1 MTTNSILLT
10 LNMSSCFDFIANH
23 GESDVDCGGSTCFQR
38 CMEGEQCFMNSDC
51 DNGFCVNG
59 LCIAIK
65 PAKNLFGSGMAA
77 AAPAVITDNDHVS
90 IDLSAALVLF
100 LISLCIIVGGLKYLE
115 SSLNAARMRTSLR
128 RNADSILQPFVD
140 E

>member
-1 MTTNSILLT
+1 
-10 LNMSSCFDFIANH
+10 
-23 GESDVDCGGSTCFQR
+23 
-38 CMEGEQCFMNSDC
+38 MNSDC

-65 PAKNLFGSGMAA
+65 AAKNLFGSGMA

-115 SSLNAARMRTSLR
+115 TSLSAARMRTSLR
-128 RNADSILQPFVD
+128 RNADSILQPFVN